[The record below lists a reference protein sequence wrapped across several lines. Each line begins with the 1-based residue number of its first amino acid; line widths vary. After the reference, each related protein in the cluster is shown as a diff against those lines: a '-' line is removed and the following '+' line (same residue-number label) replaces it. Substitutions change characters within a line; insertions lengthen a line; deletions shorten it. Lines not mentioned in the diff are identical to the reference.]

1 MRLSLWGGHPC
12 PRRTPESG
20 SSIATR
26 NRAGGSVGCGHSAP
40 MRFLLTGAL
49 LASAAFGAAAT
60 SQIAD
65 VAMKGD
71 MDAVRSL
78 VKQHPGDVNATLPD
92 GGTAL
97 LWAAYWNDEKAVE
110 ALLAAGANV
119 NAANREG
126 FTALSQACTNG
137 NPAMVE
143 ALLKAGADANSFQ
156 AEGQSALMTAARA
169 GNADSVKAL
178 LDHGAEVNSKES
190 WRGQTALM
198 WATAE
203 NHPDVVK
210 VLVEHGAD
218 VNAVSS
224 IFDFSGMKVKPGDV
238 PMHFPRGG
246 FTALL
251 FAARGGFTECAKIL
265 LDHGADIKIA
275 DPDNTSALVLAIING
290 HFDTAA
296 FLLDHKADPNAAD
309 ANGRAALFAA
319 VDMRD
324 IYSSNRPAPRDNGKV
339 EPMDLIKMLLD
350 HGADPNAKLTKMIV
364 PRAVLDFPD
373 VMMAEGATPFLRAAK
388 SADVPLMQL
397 LLDKGADPK
406 VVTKGG
412 VTALMVAAGMAHA
425 NTIRRG
431 EQPIEAMKI
440 CLEKGVDINA
450 ATEKTLNTAL
460 HAAAG
465 QGTDD
470 IVQFLA
476 DHGAKLDLKDNKGRT
491 PRDVALGL
499 QADAVGVE
507 VHQSTADLLGKLMGP
522 AAVTASAAGAASATT
537 AR

>member
-1 MRLSLWGGHPC
+1 MRS
-12 PRRTPESG
+12 
-20 SSIATR
+20 
-26 NRAGGSVGCGHSAP
+26 
-40 MRFLLTGAL
+40 L
-49 LASAAFGAAAT
+49 LAGAFFAITAWGAT
-60 SQIAD
+60 SPIAD

-78 VKQHPGDVNATLPD
+78 LKQHPGDVNASQPD
-92 GGTAL
+92 GSTAL
-97 LWAAYWNDEKAVE
+97 LWAAYWNDDQAVE

-119 NAANREG
+119 NASNRDG

-143 ALLKAGADANSFQ
+143 ELLKAGADANSFQ
-156 AEGQSALMTAARA
+156 AEGQSALMTAAKA
-169 GNADSVKAL
+169 GNVGAVKAL
-178 LDHGAEVNSKES
+178 LEHGAEVNAKES

-198 WATAE
+198 WASAE
-203 NHPDVVK
+203 NHPAVVQ

-224 IFDFSGMKVKPGDV
+224 VFDFSGMKPKPGDV

-251 FAARGGFTECAKIL
+251 FATRGGFTDSAKIL
-265 LDHGADIKIA
+265 LDHGADIKAA
-275 DPDNTSALVLAIING
+275 DPDGTSALVLAIING

-296 FLLDHKADPNAAD
+296 FLLDRKADPNAAD
-309 ANGRAALFAA
+309 NMGRAPLFAA
-319 VDMRD
+319 VDMWD
-324 IYSSNRPAPRDNGKV
+324 MYGSNRPAPRDPGKLEALDIV
-339 EPMDLIKMLLD
+339 KMLLD
-350 HGADPNAKLTKMIV
+350 RGADPNAKLTKLIP

-373 VMMAEGATPFLRAAK
+373 VMMGEGATPFLRAAK
-388 SADVPLMQL
+388 SSDVPLMQL
-397 LLDKGADPK
+397 LLEKGADPK
-406 VVTKGG
+406 VVTKAG
-412 VTALMVAAGMAHA
+412 VTALMVAAGMGHA

-440 CLEKGVDINA
+440 CLDKGVDINA

-476 DHGAKLDLKDNKGRT
+476 DHGAKLDLKDNKDRT
-491 PRDVALGL
+491 PMDVALGL
-499 QADAVGVE
+499 KADAVGVE
-507 VHQSTADLLGKLMGP
+507 VHQSTADLLRKLMGP
-522 AAVTASAAGAASATT
+522 ELRSQNSEAPTP
-537 AR
+537 RP

>member
-1 MRLSLWGGHPC
+1 MR
-12 PRRTPESG
+12 
-20 SSIATR
+20 I
-26 NRAGGSVGCGHSAP
+26 V
-40 MRFLLTGAL
+40 LTA
-49 LASAAFGAAAT
+49 AFVAAAAFGAST
-60 SQIAD
+60 NPIAD
-65 VAMKGD
+65 IAMKGD
-71 MDAVRSL
+71 LDAVRSL
-78 VKQHPGDVNATLPD
+78 VKQHPGDVNAPQPD
-92 GGTAL
+92 GSTAL

-119 NAANREG
+119 NASNRDG

-137 NPAMVE
+137 NAGMVE
-143 ALLKAGADANSFQ
+143 MLLKAGADPNAFQ
-156 AEGQSALMTAARA
+156 AEGQTVLMTAARA
-169 GNADSVKAL
+169 GNADAVKLL
-178 LDHGAEVNSKES
+178 LDHGAEVNAKES

-203 NHPDVVK
+203 NHPDVVQ
-210 VLVEHGAD
+210 VLVDHGAE

-224 IFDFSGMKVKPGDV
+224 VFDFSGMKPKPGDV

-251 FAARGGFTECAKIL
+251 FAARGGFTECARIL
-265 LDHGADIKIA
+265 LDHGADLKLA
-275 DPDNTSALVLAIING
+275 DPDSTSALVLAIING

-296 FLLDHKADPNAAD
+296 FLLERKADPNAAD
-309 ANGRAALFAA
+309 TMGRAALFAA
-319 VDMRD
+319 IDMRD
-324 IYSSNRPAPRDNGKV
+324 IYTSNRPAPRDSGKV
-339 EPMDLIKMLLD
+339 EPLDLIKMLLD
-350 HGADPNAKLTKMIV
+350 HGADVNAKLTKLI
-364 PRAVLDFPD
+364 PARAVLDFPD
-373 VMMAEGATPFLRAAK
+373 VMMGEGATPFLRAAK

-397 LLDKGADPK
+397 LLEKGADPK
-406 VVTKGG
+406 VVTKAG
-412 VTALMVAAGMAHA
+412 VTALMVAAGMGHA

-450 ATEKTLNTAL
+450 ATDKTLNTAL

-476 DHGAKLDLKDNKGRT
+476 DHGAKLDLKDNKGRS

-522 AAVTASAAGAASATT
+522 ELRSQNSESSAH
-537 AR
+537 RP

>member
-12 PRRTPESG
+12 PRRTPRSG
-20 SSIATR
+20 SAIATR
-26 NRAGGSVGCGHSAP
+26 NRADGRVG
-40 MRFLLTGAL
+40 FLLTGVL
-49 LASAAFGAAAT
+49 LASAAFGAT
-60 SQIAD
+60 PQMAD
-65 VAMKGD
+65 IAMKGD

-78 VKQHPGDVNATLPD
+78 VKQHPGDINATLPD

-110 ALLAAGANV
+110 MLLAAGANV

-137 NPAMVE
+137 NAAMVE

-169 GNADSVKAL
+169 GNAETVKAL
-178 LDHGAEVNSKES
+178 LDHGAEVNAKES

-203 NHPDVVK
+203 NHPSVVQ
-210 VLVEHGAD
+210 VLVDHGAD

-265 LDHGADIKIA
+265 LDHGADVKAA
-275 DPDNTSALVLAIING
+275 DPDGTSALMLAIING
-290 HFDTAA
+290 HYDTAA
-296 FLLDHKADPNAAD
+296 FLLNQKADPNAAD

-319 VDMRD
+319 IDMRN
-324 IYSSNRPAPRDNGKV
+324 IYSSNRPAPRDNNKV
-339 EPMDLIKMLLD
+339 EPMGLIKMLLD
-350 HGADPNAKLTKMIV
+350 RGADPNAKLTKMIV

-373 VMMAEGATPFLRAAK
+373 VMMGEGATPFLRAAK
-388 SADVPLMQL
+388 SADVALMQL

-406 VVTKGG
+406 AVTKGG
-412 VTALMVAAGMAHA
+412 VTALMVAAGMGHA

-450 ATEKTLNTAL
+450 ATDKTLNTAL

-499 QADAVGVE
+499 KADAVGVE

-522 AAVTASAAGAASATT
+522 AAVTADAGTTTT
-537 AR
+537 AKITPAP

>member
-1 MRLSLWGGHPC
+1 
-12 PRRTPESG
+12 
-20 SSIATR
+20 
-26 NRAGGSVGCGHSAP
+26 
-40 MRFLLTGAL
+40 MRFLLAGAFF
-49 LASAAFGAAAT
+49 AITAWGAT
-60 SQIAD
+60 SPIAD

-78 VKQHPGDVNATLPD
+78 LKQHPGDVNASQPD
-92 GGTAL
+92 GSTAL
-97 LWAAYWNDEKAVE
+97 LWAAYWNDDQAVE

-119 NAANREG
+119 NTSNRDG

-143 ALLKAGADANSFQ
+143 ELLKAGADANSFQ
-156 AEGQSALMTAARA
+156 AEGQSALMTAAKA
-169 GNADSVKAL
+169 GNVGAVKAL
-178 LDHGAEVNSKES
+178 LDHGAEVNAKES

-198 WATAE
+198 WASAE
-203 NHPDVVK
+203 NHPAVVQ
-210 VLVEHGAD
+210 VLVEHGAE

-224 IFDFSGMKVKPGDV
+224 VFDFSGMKPKPGDV

-265 LDHGADIKIA
+265 LEHGADIKAA
-275 DPDNTSALVLAIING
+275 DPDGTSALVLAIING

-296 FLLDHKADPNAAD
+296 FLLDRKADPNAAD
-309 ANGRAALFAA
+309 SFGREALFAA
-319 VDMRD
+319 IDMRD
-324 IYSSNRPAPRDNGKV
+324 IYGSNRPAPRDSGKV
-339 EPMDLIKMLLD
+339 EPLDLIKMLLD
-350 HGADPNAKLTKMIV
+350 RGADVNAKLTKLIP

-373 VMMAEGATPFLRAAK
+373 VMMGEGATPFLRAAK

-397 LLDKGADPK
+397 LLEKGADPK
-406 VVTKGG
+406 VVTKAG
-412 VTALMVAAGMAHA
+412 VTALMVAAGMGHA

-440 CLEKGVDINA
+440 CLDKGVDINA
-450 ATEKTLNTAL
+450 ATDKTLNTAL

-476 DHGAKLDLKDNKGRT
+476 DHGAKLDLKDNKDRT
-491 PRDVALGL
+491 PMDVALGL
-499 QADAVGVE
+499 KADAVGVE
-507 VHQSTADLLGKLMGP
+507 VHQSTADLLRKLMGP
-522 AAVTASAAGAASATT
+522 ELRSQNSEAPTP
-537 AR
+537 RP

>member
-1 MRLSLWGGHPC
+1 
-12 PRRTPESG
+12 
-20 SSIATR
+20 
-26 NRAGGSVGCGHSAP
+26 
-40 MRFLLTGAL
+40 MRFLLTGVL
-49 LASAAFGAAAT
+49 LASAGWGAALGAAT
-60 SQIAD
+60 TQIAD
-65 VAMKGD
+65 IAMKGD
-71 MDAVRSL
+71 MDALGSL
-78 VKQHPGDVNATLPD
+78 VKQHPNDVNAAQPD
-92 GGTAL
+92 GSTAL
-97 LWAAYWNDEKAVE
+97 LWAAYWNDEKVVE
-110 ALLAAGANV
+110 TLLAAGANV
-119 NAANREG
+119 NASNREG

-137 NPAMVE
+137 NAVMVE

-169 GNADSVKAL
+169 GNAESVKAL
-178 LDHGAEVNSKES
+178 LDHGAEVNTKES

-210 VLVEHGAD
+210 LLVEHGAD

-224 IFDFSGMKVKPGDV
+224 VFDFSGMKPKPGDV

-251 FAARGGFTECAKIL
+251 FAARGGFTDSAKIL
-265 LDHGADIKIA
+265 LDHGADIKAA
-275 DPDNTSALVLAIING
+275 DPDGTSALVLAIING

-296 FLLDHKADPNAAD
+296 FLLDRKADPNAAD
-309 ANGRAALFAA
+309 SNGRAALFAA
-319 VDMRD
+319 IDMRD
-324 IYSSNRPAPRDNGKV
+324 IYSSNRPAPRDNGKT

-350 HGADPNAKLTKMIV
+350 HGADANAKLTKMIV

-373 VMMAEGATPFLRAAK
+373 VMMGEGATPFLRAAK

-406 VVTKGG
+406 AITKAG
-412 VTALMVAAGMAHA
+412 VTALMVAAGMGHA
-425 NTIRRG
+425 NTIRRD
-431 EQPIEAMKI
+431 EHPIEAMKI
-440 CLEKGVDINA
+440 CLDKGVDVNA
-450 ATEKTLNTAL
+450 ATDKTLNTAL

-522 AAVTASAAGAASATT
+522 AAATT
-537 AR
+537 ADAGTTTTAKSASAR

>member
-1 MRLSLWGGHPC
+1 
-12 PRRTPESG
+12 
-20 SSIATR
+20 
-26 NRAGGSVGCGHSAP
+26 
-40 MRFLLTGAL
+40 MRFLLTGVL
-49 LASAAFGAAAT
+49 LASATFGAT
-60 SQIAD
+60 TPIAD

-71 MDAVRSL
+71 MDAVRAL
-78 VKQHPGDVNATLPD
+78 VKQHPGDVNAPQPD
-92 GGTAL
+92 GSTAL
-97 LWAAYWNDEKAVE
+97 LWAAYWNDQKAVE

-119 NAANREG
+119 NASNREG

-137 NPAMVE
+137 NVAMAQ
-143 ALLKAGADANSFQ
+143 ALLKAGADANVFQ
-156 AEGQSALMTAARA
+156 AEGQTALMTASRA
-169 GNADSVKAL
+169 GNAEVVKAL
-178 LDHGAEVNSKES
+178 LD
-190 WRGQTALM
+190 
-198 WATAE
+198 
-203 NHPDVVK
+203 
-210 VLVEHGAD
+210 HGAD

-224 IFDFSGMKVKPGDV
+224 IFDFSGMKPKPGDV

-265 LDHGADIKIA
+265 LDHGADVKAA
-275 DPDNTSALVLAIING
+275 DPDGTSALVLAIING
-290 HFDTAA
+290 HYDTAA
-296 FLLDHKADPNAAD
+296 FLLDRKADPNAAD
-309 ANGRAALFAA
+309 SNGRAALFAA
-319 VDMRD
+319 IDMRD
-324 IYSSNRPAPRDNGKV
+324 IYSSNRPAPRDSNKV
-339 EPMDLIKMLLD
+339 DPMDLIKMLLD
-350 HGADPNAKLTKMIV
+350 RGADPNAKLTKMIV

-373 VMMAEGATPFLRAAK
+373 VMMADGATPFLRAAK

-406 VVTKGG
+406 VVTKAG
-412 VTALMVAAGMAHA
+412 VTALMVAAGMGHS

-440 CLEKGVDINA
+440 CLDKGVDINA

-522 AAVTASAAGAASATT
+522 AAATT
-537 AR
+537 ADAGTTTTAKSATAR

>member
-1 MRLSLWGGHPC
+1 
-12 PRRTPESG
+12 
-20 SSIATR
+20 
-26 NRAGGSVGCGHSAP
+26 
-40 MRFLLTGAL
+40 MRFLLTGVL
-49 LASAAFGAAAT
+49 LASAAFGATPGAT
-60 SQIAD
+60 QPIAD

-71 MDAVRSL
+71 MDAVRAL
-78 VKQHPGDVNATLPD
+78 VKQHPGDVNAPQPD
-92 GGTAL
+92 GSTAL
-97 LWAAYWNDEKAVE
+97 LWAAYWNDQKAVE

-119 NAANREG
+119 NASNREG

-137 NPAMVE
+137 NVAMAQV
-143 ALLKAGADANSFQ
+143 LLKAGADANVFQ
-156 AEGQSALMTAARA
+156 AEGQTALMTASRA
-169 GNADSVKAL
+169 GNAEVVKAL
-178 LDHGAEVNSKES
+178 LDHGAEVNAKES

-203 NHPDVVK
+203 NHIDVVK

-224 IFDFSGMKVKPGDV
+224 IFDFSGMKPKPGDV

-265 LDHGADIKIA
+265 LDHGADVKAA
-275 DPDNTSALVLAIING
+275 DPDGTSALVLAIING
-290 HFDTAA
+290 HYDTAA
-296 FLLDHKADPNAAD
+296 FLLDRKADPNAAD
-309 ANGRAALFAA
+309 SNGRAALFAA
-319 VDMRD
+319 IDMLD
-324 IYSSNRPAPRDNGKV
+324 IYSSNRPAPRDSNKV
-339 EPMDLIKMLLD
+339 DPMDLIKMLLD

-364 PRAVLDFPD
+364 ARAVLDFPD
-373 VMMAEGATPFLRAAK
+373 VMMGDGATPFLRAAK
-388 SADVPLMQL
+388 SADIPLMQL

-412 VTALMVAAGMAHA
+412 VTALMVAAGMGHA

-440 CLEKGVDINA
+440 CLDKGVDINA
-450 ATEKTLNTAL
+450 ATDKTLNTAL

-491 PRDVALGL
+491 PMEVALGL
-499 QADAVGVE
+499 KADAVGVE
-507 VHQSTADLLGKLMGP
+507 VHQSTADLLRKLMGLP
-522 AAVTASAAGAASATT
+522 PPATT
-537 AR
+537 AAALPAESHPASAR